1 MMNSLIKP
9 ETPGFAKLKDEN
21 IQQLAARMKQAIEQ
35 ANATSPGILRF
46 AREKAETAAT
56 EIRFLLMQ
64 QDRAFN
70 AGLPDTRSH
79 YYHLVNRKLNQYL
92 AVLIAL
98 YRVEPGYILWLA
110 DIYPQVLLWV
120 LTSADLESL
129 DAEACELALLLTE
142 KMPAKQWQQVVTLA
156 TATGLPLILQSAAIS
171 ELNQAEPAMQALIRR
186 SELTETFAS
195 LCIREGMDKVSLLA
209 RYHLA
214 RMGQEAGINWINE
227 HGHPSK
233 SLFTHLLVRKDKVAW
248 LRGELLPQADYLT
261 DVPIYAILNRLPES
275 FEQPDFQQD
284 ERAYLK
290 AALAGDPDTVQPMIE
305 AIRQEDDDTRLENW
319 VHALTLILGEL
330 LPVRVSEL
338 GVKYDGQ
345 QAADILAYWWQ
356 HNHGGYTLSPMMRMG
371 SALSYT
377 SSIDALRS
385 QSLPA
390 EFRTWVWKELC
401 LNGGIYV
408 AYDPMSW
415 PERQRRA
422 IYTLSNN
429 TTAAERYDLRIRDAA
444 VGR

>member
-1 MMNSLIKP
+1 MNSLIKP
-9 ETPGFAKLKDEN
+9 ETPDFTQLKDED
-21 IQQLAARMKQAIEQ
+21 IQQLAARMKQAITQ
-35 ANATSPGILRF
+35 ASATSPGILNF

-64 QDRAFN
+64 HERNLN
-70 AGLPDTRSH
+70 AGLPDTGSQ
-79 YYHLVNRKLNQYL
+79 YYHLVNRKLNRYL

-98 YRVEPGYILWLA
+98 YRCEPGYILWMA
-110 DIYPQVLLWV
+110 DSHPQVLLWV

-129 DAEACELALLLTE
+129 DEEACAFALLLVD
-142 KMPAKQWQQVVTLA
+142 KLPAKQWLQIVTLA
-156 TATGLPLILQSAAIS
+156 SSTRVPLVLQSAAIS
-171 ELNQAEPAMQALIRR
+171 ELSQAELAMQALIRR
-186 SELTETFAS
+186 GELTEAFAS
-195 LCIREGMDKVSLLA
+195 LCIREGTENVSVLA
-209 RYHLA
+209 RYQLA

-227 HGHPSK
+227 HGDPSK

-248 LRGELLPQADYLT
+248 LRRELLPQADALT
-261 DVPIYAILNRLPES
+261 DVSVYAILNRLPES
-275 FEQPDFQQD
+275 FELPAFQQD
-284 ERAYLK
+284 QQAYLK
-290 AALAGDPDTVQPMIE
+290 AALAGDPEAVQPIIDAIQIE
-305 AIRQEDDDTRLENW
+305 TNDTRLENW
-319 VHALTLILGEL
+319 VHALTLMLGEL
-330 LPVRVSEL
+330 LPVRVADL
-338 GVKYDGQ
+338 DVKYDGQ
-345 QAADILAYWWQ
+345 QAAEILKIWWQ
-356 HNHGGYTLSPMMRMG
+356 NNHGGLTLSPMMRMG

-429 TTAAERYDLRIRDAA
+429 TTAAERYNQRIRDAA